1 MEHDVIKHLDFQQI
15 ASNTANYT
23 GSDLKELCKIA
34 CQRPINEFFERR
46 NFENNSNNDKESPV
60 DIEKTPIRPLNVN
73 DFLEAM
79 KEVPASLNQYVHYQ
93 NWQNNEDSIY
103 T

>member
-1 MEHDVIKHLDFQQI
+1 MYK
-15 ASNTANYT
+15 
-23 GSDLKELCKIA
+23 
-34 CQRPINEFFERR
+34 
-46 NFENNSNNDKESPV
+46 
-60 DIEKTPIRPLNVN
+60 NVN